1 MTYPMQN
8 LFQAEMEYE
17 RDFDRMKAMYPKEV
31 TKILLCVQDRCD
43 ELEYEGSRMFD
54 EEPDRLMMEKEIRN
68 LYEKLRAEFE
78 QSGEAPVLMEEES
91 PQLQA
96 FSLLPPEDWGLKE
109 KPDVVITTGA
119 LVSYPFCLLEKARG
133 GKVIYIESFARVTEP
148 SLTGKLVHKHA
159 DLFLVQWE
167 DMLDYFPDAV
177 LGGGIF

>member
-1 MTYPMQN
+1 MALKIAFVASSGGHLEEISRLKRIAASYDNFLVTEKNDFEVRDFGNRQYFVAQMNRREILFPFKFIR
-8 LFQAEMEYE
+8 LFFQAG
-17 RDFDRMKAMYPKEV
+17 RV
-31 TKILLCVQDRCD
+31 
-43 ELEYEGSRMFD
+43 
-54 EEPDRLMMEKEIRN
+54 
-68 LYEKLRAEFE
+68 LR
-78 QSGEAPVLMEEES
+78 
-91 PQLQA
+91 
-96 FSLLPPEDWGLKE
+96 KE

-119 LVSYPFCLLEKARG
+119 LVSYPFCLLEKVRG